1 MSPSVKSK
9 RRSIRSKIVLIG
21 ISQLV
26 LLGGILAYVD
36 HRSSREQIEQE
47 HVARARSIVLTA
59 ESVRQEMARKW
70 ELGLFDAHQLSDWGK
85 AGEVEKVLGAVP
97 VVTAWNAAML
107 KAEEG
112 GYEFRV
118 PKVSP
123 RNPKNAPD
131 AFEERA
137 LQAFEGDGGLQ
148 EYYAID
154 AEQNTLRYLRPIR
167 LTQECMLCHGNP
179 DQSDKL
185 WGNSKG
191 LDPTG
196 TRMEDWRVGDVHG
209 AFEVV
214 QSLDAADAR
223 ANAEIWT
230 TFGIVGGLLIVS
242 GIALSMLIT
251 RMVSRPIR
259 ETVEA
264 FEKFAEGDLTNEL
277 PVQSQDEIGQLRT
290 AINALIKTLRGMVER
305 LTFNATRLADSSGNL
320 SQTAQQLA
328 LAAGETTQQSSNV
341 AAAAEEMSINMGTMA
356 SSSEQM
362 TMNVGTVARSIEE
375 MTSAIS
381 EVARSAEQ
389 AASVANQA
397 AELAEHSNG
406 RIGQLGSAA
415 EEIGKVIAVIQDIA
429 EQTNLLALNATIEAA
444 RAGEAGKG
452 FAVVATE
459 VKELA
464 KQTAEATEDIRQRIE
479 AIQRSSHEAIQT
491 IDGIG
496 KVVADVNS
504 ASRTIASAV
513 EEQNATTKQIAS
525 NVAEAARGAEAVSSG
540 IAQTAMA
547 TREVTQSVS
556 QVDRNTKR
564 TADDAE
570 RTRQAGEELLT
581 LSHELQE
588 IVGRFRV

>member
-1 MSPSVKSK
+1 
-9 RRSIRSKIVLIG
+9 
-21 ISQLV
+21 
-26 LLGGILAYVD
+26 LAYVN
-36 HRSSREQIEQE
+36 HRSSQEQIEQE
-47 HVARARSIVLTA
+47 YVARARSIVLTA

-70 ELGLFDAHQLSDWGK
+70 DLGLFDAHQLSDWGK
-85 AGEVEKVLGAVP
+85 EGAVEKVLGAVP
-97 VVTAWNAAML
+97 VVTAWKAAML

-118 PKVSP
+118 PKVHP

-131 AFEERA
+131 AFEEQV
-137 LQAFEGDGGLQ
+137 LQAFASDGGLQ
-148 EYYAID
+148 EYFAVD
-154 AEQNTLRYLRPIR
+154 EEKNTLRYLRPIR

-179 DQSDKL
+179 NQSEKL

-196 TRMEDWRVGDVHG
+196 TRMEDWQVGDVHG

-214 QSLDAADAR
+214 QSLDEADAR
-223 ANAEIWT
+223 ARAEFWM
-230 TFGIVGGLLIVS
+230 TFLIVAGLLVVS
-242 GIALSMLIT
+242 SVVFSMLISRLVT
-251 RMVSRPIR
+251 RPIR
-259 ETVEA
+259 ETVAA

-290 AINALIKTLRGMVER
+290 AINALVKTLRGMVER
-305 LTFNATRLADSSGNL
+305 LTFNAERLADSSGKL
-320 SQTAQQLA
+320 SHTAQELA
-328 LAAGETTQQSSNV
+328 VAASETTQQSSNV
-341 AAAAEEMSINMGTMA
+341 AAAAEEMSINMGTMS

-525 NVAEAARGAEAVSSG
+525 NVAEAARGAEAVSCG
-540 IAQTAMA
+540 IAQTATA

-564 TADDAE
+564 TAEDAE
-570 RTRQAGEELLT
+570 RTRQAGEELLS
-581 LSHELQE
+581 LSHELQG